1 LDGIAPCFYQKEP
14 TNPKRS
20 NRFGDQTPKG
30 DTMKHQG
37 IGTNFDDFLEEE
49 GMLAEAEAVAIKRVI
64 AFQLEETMKKEHITK
79 TEMAKRMHTSRSA
92 IDRLLDPLNT
102 SITLATIESAVSAM
116 GKRLQI
122 QML

>member
-1 LDGIAPCFYQKEP
+1 MN
-14 TNPKRS
+14 TKR
-20 NRFGDQTPKG
+20 PH
-30 DTMKHQG
+30 TMKLQR
-37 IGTNFDDFLEEE
+37 IGTNFDDFLAEE

-64 AFQLEETMKKEHITK
+64 AYQLTETMKKEHITK

-122 QML
+122 QMV

>member
-1 LDGIAPCFYQKEP
+1 MVQLLMDKKQ
-14 TNPKRS
+14 S
-20 NRFGDQTPKG
+20 
-30 DTMKHQG
+30 TMKPQG
-37 IGTNFDDFLEEE
+37 IGTSFDDFLEAE

-64 AFQLEETMKKEHITK
+64 AYQLEETMKKEHITK
-79 TEMAKRMHTSRSA
+79 TEMAKRMKTSRSA

-122 QML
+122 QMV